1 MLLGQM
7 HTHLMYKSQ
16 AIDMGLSVDRWYA
29 VVIVDFNICGQL
41 SFARRDK
48 ED

>member
-16 AIDMGLSVDRWYA
+16 TIDMGLSVDRWYA
-29 VVIVDFNICGQL
+29 VVVVDFNICNQL
-41 SFARRDK
+41 SFARRDEK
-48 ED
+48 D